1 MLTGFA
7 GEDQVVY
14 GSDSCW
20 TPDAGVDQAL
30 GLIDGA
36 ARADGVTWR
45 DVLARNA
52 ARLLSP
58 AQATTVST

>member
-1 MLTGFA
+1 MVQRVMPGASSSTFPRQLLVLTEFA

-36 ARADGVTWR
+36 ARADGV
-45 DVLARNA
+45 
-52 ARLLSP
+52 P
-58 AQATTVST
+58 